1 MIEHDS
7 SYEEEIKTAVNNH
20 PQKDA
25 IQPLLDAGVNMYE
38 LRKMLKLS
46 PSKVMILN
54 MPYDILLKHH
64 ALIVHKASSLSSAQ
78 RKMVWERVSYA
89 LNKKIITP
97 ETVAKEVNDLNK
109 FLQGQLLLDLKRQ
122 DVENKIKQSK
132 ESETEQ

>member
-20 PQKDA
+20 PQKDE

-78 RKMVWERVSYA
+78 RKMVWERISYA
-89 LNKKIITP
+89 LNKGIIKP
-97 ETVAKEVNDLNK
+97 EDVAQEVNSLNK
-109 FLQGQLLLDLKRQ
+109 FLQGQLLMELNKQ
-122 DVENKIKQSK
+122 DIDNK
-132 ESETEQ
+132 